1 MSELNA
7 LTRLLEATLADGRL
21 TTDERRTLADA
32 LARAPWRV
40 DQLSGLRNQAFELL
54 KARLDPAA
62 AALLG
67 WLEGVVRS
75 IDQARPT
82 APPPTEVF
90 FSPGPDC
97 KAAIVTLLAQARTS
111 LEVCVFTISDD
122 DITRAIL
129 DAHRRDVA
137 VRIITDDDKRNDTG
151 SDVDHLARQGVPV
164 RIDRTE
170 AHMHHK
176 FAIADG
182 ARLLNGSFNWTRSAS
197 RVNEENVMVTS
208 EPAAVGAFRA
218 EFERLWRSLGEPTR
232 QR

>member
-1 MSELNA
+1 MTDLHA
-7 LTRLLEATLADGRL
+7 LRRLLEATLADGRL
-21 TTDERRTLADA
+21 STDERRA
-32 LARAPWRV
+32 LGEALSKAPWRV

-54 KARLDPAA
+54 TSRVDPSAA
-62 AALLG
+62 TLLG
-67 WLEGVVRS
+67 WLEGVVRTL
-75 IDQARPT
+75 DQARPV

-97 KAAIVTLLAQARTS
+97 KAAIVTLLASARVT
-111 LEVCVFTISDD
+111 LDVCVFTISDD
-122 DITRAIL
+122 DITRALL
-129 DAHRRDVA
+129 DAHGRRVA

-182 ARLLNGSFNWTRSAS
+182 TRLLNGSFNWTRSAS

-208 EPAAVGAFRA
+208 EAAAVAAFRA
-218 EFERLWRSLGEPTR
+218 EFDRLWASLAPGA
-232 QR
+232 

>member
-1 MSELNA
+1 MNDLQT

-21 TTDERRTLADA
+21 STEERRALADA
-32 LARAPWRV
+32 LAQSPWRV

-54 KARLDPAA
+54 RARIDPTATS
-62 AALLG
+62 LLG
-67 WLEGVVRS
+67 WLDGVVRT
-75 IDQARPT
+75 IDQARPV
-82 APPPTEVF
+82 APAPTEVF

-97 KAAIVTLLAQARTS
+97 KAAIVKLLASARGS
-111 LEVCVFTISDD
+111 LDVCVFTISDD
-122 DITRAIL
+122 DITRALL
-129 DAHRRDVA
+129 DAHGRKVA
-137 VRIITDDDKRNDTG
+137 LRVITDDDKRNDTG

-176 FAIADG
+176 FAIADA

-208 EPAAVGAFRA
+208 EPAAVAAFRA
-218 EFERLWRSLGEPTR
+218 EFERLWTSLG
-232 QR
+232 

>member
-1 MSELNA
+1 MSDLQQ
-7 LTRLLEATLADGRL
+7 LTRLLEATLGDGRL
-21 TTDERRTLADA
+21 ATDERRALADA

-54 KARLDPAA
+54 KARVDPTAAGLLAWLD
-62 AALLG
+62 
-67 WLEGVVRS
+67 GVVRT
-75 IDQARPT
+75 IDQARPA

-97 KAAIVTLLAQARTS
+97 KAAIVKLLASARTS
-111 LEVCVFTISDD
+111 LDVCVFTISDD

-129 DAHRRDVA
+129 DAHGRKVS

-208 EPAAVGAFRA
+208 EVAAVSAFRG
-218 EFERLWRSLGEPTR
+218 EFERLWQSLG
-232 QR
+232 

>member
-1 MSELNA
+1 MSNLHVLFE
-7 LTRLLEATLADGRL
+7 LLEATLADGRL
-21 TTDERRTLADA
+21 STEERRALGDA

-40 DQLSGLRNQAFELL
+40 DQLAGLRNQAFELL
-54 KARLDPAA
+54 RARVDPGAG
-62 AALLG
+62 ALLA
-67 WLEGVVRS
+67 WLDGVVRT
-75 IDQARPT
+75 IDQARPPV
-82 APPPTEVF
+82 PPRTEVF

-97 KAAIVTLLAQARTS
+97 KAAIIALLSSARAS
-111 LEVCVFTISDD
+111 LDVCVFTISDD
-122 DITRAIL
+122 DITRALL
-129 DAHRRDVA
+129 DAHRRQVA

-197 RVNEENVMVTS
+197 RVNEENVLVTS
-208 EPAAVGAFRA
+208 EGTAVAAFRA
-218 EFERLWRSLGEPTR
+218 EFDRLWASLG
-232 QR
+232 